1 MANLFEKKVRNIKDK
16 DGVPQV
22 GAWQRAGPAGR
33 TTCAAVR
40 LWGAEERSPYGSE
53 ELELRI

>member
-1 MANLFEKKVRNIKDK
+1 MKYQGQRRSAS
-16 DGVPQV
+16 G

-40 LWGAEERSPYGSE
+40 LWGAEEQSPYGSE